1 MWSQP
6 FNYCLQ
12 CRSQHRDETVNR
24 RKKGKPDSL
33 PLCDTSDGTRCERIR
48 SWHDGKKEH
57 KEPLQLLPGNYL
69 AMEMYTLVAQLS
81 DHDVF
86 RKNKSDKMYSTTF
99 HTLSALGVVLSTHA
113 SELEEAE
120 VNLLLKK
127 IGIIHQIKLREHLA
141 GV

>member
-1 MWSQP
+1 MWGQP
-6 FNYCLQ
+6 FNYCLA
-12 CRSQHRDETVNR
+12 CRAQHRDETIVR
-24 RKKGKPDSL
+24 RKKGREDSL
-33 PLCDTSDGTRCERIR
+33 PLCDTTNGTRCERIR
-48 SWHDGKKEH
+48 SWHDGTNEH
-57 KEPLQLLPGNYL
+57 KEPLRLLPGNYL
-69 AMEMYTLVAQLS
+69 AMEIYTLVAKLS

-86 RKNKSDKMYSTTF
+86 KKNRKDKMYSVSH